1 MTDAPEEG
9 GGGKPNPSSNE
20 LNIGSVLSQDEWFTL
35 ENFNQYYS
43 KKPISSEAASLAY
56 DASAMG
62 INGKV
67 LSVVVNG
74 NKNMISAYPKDFIV
88 ESGQSFLQGFPQ
100 LQTFFDGL
108 EDGKYYL
115 TTDSSTA
122 EGLIGGTL
130 DVFTQQEIDGMLNQ

>member
-43 KKPISSEAASLAY
+43 KKPLSSEAEALAY

-62 INGKV
+62 MTGKV
-67 LSVVVNG
+67 LAVIVNG
-74 NKNMISAYPKDFIV
+74 NKTVMPAYTKAFIV
-88 ESGQSFLQGFPQ
+88 ESGQQFLEGFPQ
-100 LQTFFDGL
+100 LQTFFDSL

-122 EGLIGGTL
+122 EGIIGGTL
-130 DVFTQQEIDGMLNQ
+130 GVFTQQEIDNIMNS

>member
-20 LNIGSVLSQDEWFTL
+20 LNIGSVLSEDEWFTL
-35 ENFNQYYS
+35 ENFSQYYS
-43 KKPISSEAASLAY
+43 KKPLSSEAASLAY
-56 DASAMG
+56 DVSAMG
-62 INGKV
+62 MTGKV
-67 LSVVVNG
+67 LAVVVNG
-74 NKNMISAYPKDFIV
+74 NKTMISAYPKDFIV
-88 ESGQSFLQGFPQ
+88 ESGQSFLEGFPQ

-130 DVFTQQEIDGMLNQ
+130 GVFTQQEIDNMTNQ